1 MIADTCAAAGRAA
14 RLQPARAIAA
24 VRARGRHAS
33 PRRERAK
40 DGKISI
46 IELPFVVQGGGL
58 SPPRRCGTTAFRA
71 ATPDEAV
78 DGAPHIDRCLH
89 PAAAL
94 GWSTLSVWVGGCE
107 IVVHLAAGTL
117 GAGHALHPDD
127 LPLAWETLDHLI
139 GEIYECALDPSRWN
153 ATIEEIRLALCP
165 PDWRTAFLM
174 LERRDPPSA
183 RFIATTNVGPGV
195 ESTYSA
201 VFAYSNP
208 WSRRT
213 WPARNGQLIDTD
225 DILPREELRKTG
237 LYKNFLAA
245 MNVDRTLCLMLDRSD
260 GARLGL
266 LLIGPGDRNLTVLR
280 RGLRVLGP
288 HIQRAVR
295 ISQRIA
301 SAEVTASAAQAAANR
316 SRYALISLDKQLN
329 ILSANERVAHYEAT
343 GLITTAGGKLAF
355 VDPAAQRKLAAM
367 GLSASGD
374 LAFQA
379 IDRAGRERP
388 VLGVLIKP
396 KTIPMIGGA
405 IADAAM
411 IITIGSGVGEGP
423 VLGIDRLAQ
432 WFGLT
437 PTEARVV
444 GALVNGQ
451 SPQEYAAHNG
461 VSVNAVRFHLKH
473 IFLKTETASQAQL
486 VARIAQMPQ

>member
-1 MIADTCAAAGRAA
+1 MTN
-14 RLQPARAIAA
+14 
-24 VRARGRHAS
+24 
-33 PRRERAK
+33 
-40 DGKISI
+40 
-46 IELPFVVQGGGL
+46 
-58 SPPRRCGTTAFRA
+58 
-71 ATPDEAV
+71 
-78 DGAPHIDRCLH
+78 
-89 PAAAL
+89 AAAL
-94 GWSTLSVWVGGCE
+94 GCPTLSVWVGGCK
-107 IVVHLAAGTL
+107 IVLHLAVGVV
-117 GAGHALHPDD
+117 GPGQSVHSDD

-153 ATIEEIRLALCP
+153 ATIEQIRLALCP

-174 LERRDPPSA
+174 LERRNPPSA
-183 RFIATTNVGPGV
+183 RFIASTNVGPGV

-266 LLIGPGDRNLTVLR
+266 LLIGPGDRNLTMLR

-301 SAEVTASAAQAAANR
+301 SVEVVASAARAAANR
-316 SRYALISLDKQLN
+316 SRYALISLDKDLN
-329 ILSANERVAHYEAT
+329 ILSVNDRVEHYVET
-343 GLITTAGGKLAF
+343 GLITTTGGKLAF
-355 VDPAAQRKLAAM
+355 VDAAGQRKLANM
-367 GLSASGD
+367 GLGGSRDD

-379 IDRAGRERP
+379 IDRSGRERP

-396 KTIPMIGGA
+396 KLVPTIGGA

-423 VLGIDRLAQ
+423 VLEIDRLAQ

-444 GALVNGQ
+444 GALVDGQ
-451 SPQEYAAHNG
+451 TPQDYAANNG

-473 IFLKTETASQAQL
+473 IFHKTETKSQAQL